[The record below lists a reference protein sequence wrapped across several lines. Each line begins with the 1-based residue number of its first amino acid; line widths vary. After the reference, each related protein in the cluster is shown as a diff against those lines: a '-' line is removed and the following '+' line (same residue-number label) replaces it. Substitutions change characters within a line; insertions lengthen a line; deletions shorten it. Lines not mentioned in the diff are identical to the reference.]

1 MQKYGQHFLIN
12 ENVINQI
19 IDAALLLK
27 SENLVEIGPGK
38 GALTARLIDRGCR
51 NFTVVEIDPEME
63 IYLRKNLPESA
74 GVKILRQNFL
84 QADLEKLA
92 PRPTLFVSNLPYI
105 DAADILDKVL
115 SCPHFQAAVF
125 MFQKEQAQRIRAR
138 AGEQGYG
145 PLSVFSQLR
154 AQISPICKA
163 GRGCFNPPPKVESMV
178 LAFMCL
184 NNSPVPSEKWTSFNK
199 LVTAAFLHKRKTLFN
214 SWSLAGYDK
223 QKITTVLADCKVK
236 PTARPEEISPGKYVE
251 LWQKLCCL

>member
-84 QADLEKLA
+84 QADLETLA

-115 SCPHFQAAVF
+115 SCPHFQSAVF
-125 MFQKEQAQRIRAR
+125 MFQKEQAQRIRAAR
-138 AGEQGYG
+138 ARRDTA
-145 PLSVFSQLR
+145 PCLFSASCVRRLVLFARRAAAVLIRRRRWKVWCLR
-154 AQISPICKA
+154 
-163 GRGCFNPPPKVESMV
+163 
-178 LAFMCL
+178 
-184 NNSPVPSEKWTSFNK
+184 
-199 LVTAAFLHKRKTLFN
+199 
-214 SWSLAGYDK
+214 
-223 QKITTVLADCKVK
+223 
-236 PTARPEEISPGKYVE
+236 
-251 LWQKLCCL
+251 LCA